1 MLFTS
6 RSSSAEPTDQAP
18 SARKNGDSGILPP
31 GKVLENLSNSI
42 SESITQPAV
51 RVGKELKSMLLDPAP
66 VKPVARPI
74 VAPSIR
80 AGDKPRLLG
89 GLTVLIPAYNEGKF
103 VADTI
108 RSVQRQ
114 SVHIDHVIV
123 IDDCSTD
130 NTGEIARSCGPEIVV
145 IRPPKNCGSKATAL
159 NYALEY
165 VSTEYT
171 LAIDA
176 DTTLADDAIEKLMP
190 HFDQPRTAAVCGMVL
205 PRFVRTMWERGRYI
219 EYLYAFL
226 FYKPIQDYYERP
238 LIASGCFSAYR
249 TDILRQLGGWN
260 TRTVGEDMDL
270 TWSVYRLGMSVRFAP
285 EALCYPVE
293 PHNYHF
299 MSKQLQRWCAGFAQ
313 CIKVHWKDIVG
324 TSVLRSMVATALWDA
339 VVSVFALFILL
350 PLLAIFVHPA
360 FLLGYFLDLPT
371 IVVPVLI
378 YAAKRGEFFKA
389 LSSIPAF
396 WVLRFVNT
404 YFVTRAFWNEFIGK
418 RSVTVFEKGH

>member
-1 MLFTS
+1 MTTPDS
-6 RSSSAEPTDQAP
+6 KSETQPQDQQSIAPTD
-18 SARKNGDSGILPP
+18 RVREGLRISG
-31 GKVLENLSNSI
+31 NLVGTLT
-42 SESITQPAV
+42 EPAV

-66 VKPVARPI
+66 VKTFAPPTVR
-74 VAPSIR
+74 PSIR
-80 AGDKPRLLG
+80 SGDKPRLLG
-89 GLTVLIPAYNEGKF
+89 GLTVLIPAYNESKF

-114 SVHIDHVIV
+114 SVHVDHIIV

-130 NTGEIARSCGPEIVV
+130 NTGEVARACGKEIVV
-145 IRPPKNCGSKATAL
+145 VRPPKNCGSKATAL
-159 NYALEY
+159 NYALDY

-176 DTTLADDAIEKLMP
+176 DTSLADDAIEKLMP
-190 HFDQPRTAAVCGMVL
+190 HFDKPNTAAVCGMVL
-205 PRFVRTMWERGRYI
+205 PRFVNTMWERGRYI

-238 LIASGCFSAYR
+238 LIASGCFSAYK

-270 TWSVYRLGMSVRFAP
+270 TWSVYRLGMAVRFSP
-285 EALCYPVE
+285 EAICYPVE
-293 PHNYHF
+293 PHNFHF
-299 MSKQLQRWCAGFAQ
+299 MSKQLERWCAGFAQ

-324 TSVLRSMVATALWDA
+324 TSILRSMVATALWDA

-350 PLLAIFVHPA
+350 PMLAIFVHPA

-371 IVVPVLI
+371 IAVPVLI

-389 LSSIPAF
+389 LASIPSF
-396 WVLRFVNT
+396 WVLRFINT

>member
-1 MLFTS
+1 MSTTEPQ
-6 RSSSAEPTDQAP
+6 SSATGAEQPINRSD
-18 SARKNGDSGILPP
+18 RVRHGIRRSGQF
-31 GKVLENLSNSI
+31 VENLT
-42 SESITQPAV
+42 EPAV

-66 VKPVARPI
+66 IKQVARPT
-74 VAPSIR
+74 VTPSIR

-89 GLTVLIPAYNEGKF
+89 GLTVLVPAYNESKY

-114 SVHIDHVIV
+114 SVHVDHIVV

-130 NTGEIARSCGPEIVV
+130 NTGEVARSCGKEVV
-145 IRPPKNCGSKATAL
+145 VVRPPKNCGSKATAL
-159 NYALEY
+159 NYALDY

-205 PRFVRTMWERGRYI
+205 PRFVNTMWERGRYI

-238 LIASGCFSAYR
+238 LIASGCFSAYK

-270 TWSVYRLGMSVRFAP
+270 TWTVYRLGMSVRFSP

-293 PHNYHF
+293 PHNFHF
-299 MSKQLQRWCAGFAQ
+299 MSKQLERWCAGFAQ

-324 TSVLRSMVATALWDA
+324 TSILRSMIATALWDA
-339 VVSVFALFILL
+339 VVSVLALFILL

-371 IVVPVLI
+371 IAVPVLI
-378 YAAKRGEFFKA
+378 YAARRGEFFKA

-404 YFVTRAFWNEFIGK
+404 WFVTRAFWNEFVGK
-418 RSVTVFEKGH
+418 RSIKVFEKGH